1 MTKSNQAAFQYLS
14 WHRIQEATRDVY
26 RTVVVWVDKTVNAK
40 DVEILLV
47 LLLHVLLVGPT
58 ILSWLKGRLTSRQP
72 SCTESTN
79 RFQIRS
85 LYCLLV
91 AQHRSWCKSKRAQ
104 GSMIQQSRK
113 FTTAC
118 NTSHAV
124 RTVAWCA
131 KSKKKW
137 YECSQSCYSLCLAWQ
152 SNPGAFRTHGHS
164 DAHLYQYA
172 ETWSLV
178 TD

>member
-1 MTKSNQAAFQYLS
+1 MTKSNQAAFQNSS

-113 FTTAC
+113 FTYCMQHFTRC
-118 NTSHAV
+118 ENSCMMCKKQKEMIWVQSELLQPVFGLAV
-124 RTVAWCA
+124 EPWGV
-131 KSKKKW
+131 
-137 YECSQSCYSLCLAWQ
+137 
-152 SNPGAFRTHGHS
+152 
-164 DAHLYQYA
+164 
-172 ETWSLV
+172 
-178 TD
+178 